1 MVEKNENYKPDIVVY
16 LQITDP
22 FRSVKMI
29 DDCIEKLISK
39 PNLDSVF
46 MGLKKHKNYWRKSN
60 GKFIRIA
67 SDIDS
72 KAPRQLKEPIYRED
86 TGIALATKTHVI
98 ESGKR
103 IGKNVEIIPYEQDVD
118 FIDIHSEFE
127 LWLSEKIIKKKKII
141 PNKL

>member
-1 MVEKNENYKPDIVVY
+1 
-16 LQITDP
+16 
-22 FRSVKMI
+22 
-29 DDCIEKLISK
+29 
-39 PNLDSVF
+39 
-46 MGLKKHKNYWRKSN
+46 MGLKKHKKLLENQMEN
-60 GKFIRIA
+60 LLEIA

-86 TGIALATKTHVI
+86 TDIALATKTHVI

-127 LWLSEKIIKKKKII
+127 LWLSEKIIKRRK
-141 PNKL
+141 